1 MRGRSAHLIGRVEE
15 RMTSAAEA
23 KANANSVHDLRTS
36 IRRLS
41 ECLKTF
47 DNLFPR
53 GEAGRL
59 RRKLRKLMQLAGEV
73 RNLDIAGSL
82 FEKAGVPPDDVL
94 MERLREEKL
103 ACQRALTDKIIAWTE
118 HQRPKKWHG
127 MLKAK

>member
-1 MRGRSAHLIGRVEE
+1 
-15 RMTSAAEA
+15 MTSAAEA
-23 KANANSVHDLRTS
+23 KANADSVHDLRTS

-82 FEKAGVPPDDVL
+82 FEKAGVPPDDAL
-94 MERLREEKL
+94 MDRLRTEKL
-103 ACQRALTDKIIAWTE
+103 ACQSALTDKIIAWTE
-118 HQRPKKWHG
+118 DQRPKKWHG